1 MGDTEDLKKL
11 FNTLDLNKVSYHLRT
26 IVRWR
31 GINIKKRMVCWH
43 EESLSQPLG
52 WKEEMPLEPI
62 PSLSGVSKVIHH
74 PHFHYNYFY
83 ITMRWINMHITDFD
97 EVADFFDTADVDGN
111 KEVTFEE
118 FKAAMD
124 RRKANQ

>member
-1 MGDTEDLKKL
+1 
-11 FNTLDLNKVSYHLRT
+11 
-26 IVRWR
+26 
-31 GINIKKRMVCWH
+31 
-43 EESLSQPLG
+43 
-52 WKEEMPLEPI
+52 
-62 PSLSGVSKVIHH
+62 
-74 PHFHYNYFY
+74 
-83 ITMRWINMHITDFD
+83 MHITDFD